1 MSVTDQSQSKRTAG
15 GLVGDVIPEAEE
27 VAGSAVGR
35 ELARGP
41 KSWSD
46 DWLSPE
52 RWAVRLRSA
61 DRRDGTREATASDV
75 GAEEPDVDS
84 EDHDPVHRVA
94 REVVGALIETRWS
107 LHAASV
113 VVALRR
119 LCETVQGE
127 DA

>member
-1 MSVTDQSQSKRTAG
+1 MSVTDQSQSERMAG
-15 GLVGDVIPEAEE
+15 GLVGDVLGEADE
-27 VAGSAVGR
+27 VAGSAVGG

-46 DWLSPE
+46 EWLSPE
-52 RWAVRLRSA
+52 RRPIRLRST
-61 DRRDGTREATASDV
+61 DRRDGTRETAASYV
-75 GAEEPDVDS
+75 GVDELDVDS

-127 DA
+127 DT